1 MAPNSVL
8 IVEDEAGLRELYEDE
23 LKKAGFLVFA
33 VGNGEEALSVAA
45 ERQPSAIIL
54 DIMLPGMSGL
64 DVLAKLRATE
74 ATKATPV
81 FLLTALEETDDRARG
96 ISLGASEYLAKT
108 EVSPA
113 LVIEKI
119 KAAIGQPAPN
129 TDNQPTPNTEPVN
142 NDNGSS

>member
-1 MAPNSVL
+1 MAPQSVL

-33 VGNGEEALSVAA
+33 VGNGEEGLSVAQ
-45 ERQPSAIIL
+45 ERQPTAIIL
-54 DIMLPGMSGL
+54 DIMLPGISGL

-74 ATKATPV
+74 ATKTTPV

-108 EVSPA
+108 EVSPTV
-113 LVIEKI
+113 VIDKI
-119 KAAIGQPAPN
+119 RAAIGQPAPGTN
-129 TDNQPTPNTEPVN
+129 PPTPDTEPIN
-142 NDNGSS
+142 NDHEPTS